1 MTTMQAAYTTA
12 KSERFV
18 ALTLRVGAY
27 GSFALL
33 LVSIATALMGQ
44 ADIALVFAKAGII
57 FLMAT
62 PTVRIIAALA
72 MYIGV
77 RDKKM
82 IAVALGVLTIVV
94 VSSIVGLKLNRT
106 F

>member
-1 MTTMQAAYTTA
+1 MTTPTLTTTA
-12 KSERFV
+12 RSERFV

-44 ADIALVFAKAGII
+44 EDVALVFAKAGII

-72 MYIGV
+72 MYISV
-77 RDKKM
+77 RDKRM
-82 IAVALGVLTIVV
+82 IAVSLGVLTIVI
-94 VSSIVGLKLNRT
+94 VSSIVGLKLHRT

>member
-1 MTTMQAAYTTA
+1 MTTQKVLATTA
-12 KSERFV
+12 NSERYV

-27 GSFALL
+27 ASFALL
-33 LVSIATALMGQ
+33 LVSIAMALLGQ
-44 ADIALVFAKAGII
+44 ADISLLFAKAGVI

-72 MYIGV
+72 MYIVV

-82 IAVALGVLTIVV
+82 IAVSFGVLTIVL
-94 VSSIVGLKLNRT
+94 VSSILGLKMH
-106 F
+106 

>member
-1 MTTMQAAYTTA
+1 MTVANTTTA
-12 KSERFV
+12 RSERFI

-33 LVSIATALMGQ
+33 LVSIATALIGQ
-44 ADIALVFAKAGII
+44 EDIALLFAKAGII

-72 MYIGV
+72 MYIAA
-77 RDKKM
+77 RDKRM
-82 IAVALGVLTIVV
+82 IAVSLGVLTIVV
-94 VSSIVGLKLNRT
+94 VSSIVGLKLHRT